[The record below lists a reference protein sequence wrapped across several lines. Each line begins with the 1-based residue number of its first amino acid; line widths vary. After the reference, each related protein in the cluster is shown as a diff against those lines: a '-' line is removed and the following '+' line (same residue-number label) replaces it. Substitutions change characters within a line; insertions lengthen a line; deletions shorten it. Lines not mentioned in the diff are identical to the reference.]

1 MTQPEADEFGL
12 LPGEEHGL
20 ALEDAR
26 HWVRV
31 YQELIEFCEVTLARP
46 EWTLEAAHL
55 QRRLT
60 HYRRRLVR
68 WQQEVAQ
75 ADVSW
80 V

>member
-1 MTQPEADEFGL
+1 MTQTKADEFGL

-20 ALEDAR
+20 AMEEAR

-55 QRRLT
+55 ERRLT
-60 HYRRRLVR
+60 HYRRRLAR
-68 WQQEVAQ
+68 WQHDVTQ
-75 ADVSW
+75 ADLSRG
-80 V
+80 